1 MVLRSALLELLEKE
15 EAAGDKEYLPLLL
28 TVQKSMLLL

>member
-15 EAAGDKEYLPLLL
+15 EAAGDKDLPLLL